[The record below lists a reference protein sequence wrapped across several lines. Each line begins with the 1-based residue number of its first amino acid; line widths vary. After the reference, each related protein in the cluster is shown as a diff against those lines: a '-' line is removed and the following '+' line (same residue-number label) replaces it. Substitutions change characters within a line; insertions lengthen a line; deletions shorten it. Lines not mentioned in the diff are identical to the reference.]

1 MGRSSP
7 GTSRTGSTSR
17 TSRPAPTGPASV
29 TEDLVIPGASDPHWG
44 PAAAPKPCVVPKLK
58 GKRLGKA
65 KRLIKNAHCTLGHV
79 KRKEAPKKK
88 PGRVLS
94 QRPKPG
100 AVKPPDAKVRVVV
113 SKR

>member
-1 MGRSSP
+1 M
-7 GTSRTGSTSR
+7 
-17 TSRPAPTGPASV
+17 
-29 TEDLVIPGASDPHWG
+29 
-44 PAAAPKPCVVPKLK
+44 PKLK

-65 KRLIKNAHCTLGHV
+65 KRLMKNAHCTLGDV
-79 KRKEAPKKK
+79 KRKEAPDKK